1 MKIRVLENEHVRLEP
16 MSLAHVD
23 ALWAAAKDDRSTYD
37 VAPVPSTQADMKTY
51 VERATTDGSW
61 AFTALRRGEIVGC
74 YRLMS
79 FEWWGWPL
87 GAIKVAGEPRVKG
100 QDPPD
105 VAEIGSVWLTKAVQR
120 TVLNTAA
127 ALLLM
132 QVAFDEWRVHRL
144 VLKTDERNERSRNAI
159 ARLGGT
165 FEGILR
171 QHLPAADGII
181 RNTAM
186 FSILPS
192 EWPALR
198 ATLEKR
204 IIDGHS

>member
-1 MKIRVLENEHVRLEP
+1 MKMRVLENEHVRLEP
-16 MSLAHVD
+16 MTLAHVD
-23 ALWAAAKDDRSTYD
+23 ALWAAAADRSTYD
-37 VAPVPSTQADMKTY
+37 FAPVPSTHADMKTY
-51 VERATTDGSW
+51 VERAMADGSW
-61 AFTALRRGEIVGC
+61 AFAAKRNGEVVGC

-87 GAIKVAGEPRVKG
+87 GAIHVKGEPRVKG

-105 VAEIGSVWLTKAVQR
+105 VAEIGSVWLTKSVQR

-132 QVAFDEWRVHRL
+132 QVAFDEWHVHRL

-159 ARLGGT
+159 TRLGGS

-198 ATLEKR
+198 PVLEKR
-204 IIDGHS
+204 IMAGSP

>member
-1 MKIRVLENEHVRLEP
+1 MNPIRVLENAHVRLEP
-16 MSLAHVD
+16 MTMDHVD
-23 ALWAAAKDDRSTYD
+23 ALWAAAADRSTYE
-37 VAPVPSTQADMKTY
+37 VAPVPSTRADMKTY
-51 VERATTDGSW
+51 VERAISDGSW
-61 AFTALRRGEIVGC
+61 AFVAKERGVVVGC

-79 FEWWGWPL
+79 FEWWSWPL
-87 GAIKVAGEPRVKG
+87 GEVRVAGEPRVKG
-100 QDPPD
+100 RDAPD

-120 TVLNTAA
+120 TPLNTAA

-132 QVAFDEWRVHRL
+132 EVAFDEWRVHRL

-159 ARLGGT
+159 TRLGGT

-192 EWPALR
+192 EWAALR
-198 ATLEKR
+198 AVLEKR
-204 IIDGHS
+204 ILESPS